1 MTRKEARS
9 HAGDFDRMNEVYRC
23 HVRDAP
29 PARATVRVSALPSG
43 ALVEISAV
51 ALAS

>member
-9 HAGDFDRMNEVYRC
+9 HPGDFDGVNELYRR
-23 HVRDAP
+23 HVGDVP
-29 PARATVRVSALPSG
+29 TARATVRVSALPSG
-43 ALVEISAV
+43 ALVEIAAV